1 MRWRLLLW
9 YAVIGLGLATA
20 SVGNHYFAE
29 SRELATGG
37 WWWLGGVGWLA
48 VAALLGDR
56 DPDAQPAPPWRRV
69 DWFALLSIAIVALAF
84 RLWRITQYPPPDAFG
99 FEEIQT
105 GYLGYGFYRDWRWP
119 LEFPLTNLLPALSF
133 YLFGLTSEALRAPFV
148 LGGVLAP
155 VFLFLALRRLIALPA
170 AWTAAVLLAGCR
182 WAAAAARFADEIF
195 FPLSIMA
202 LTLWLFVRVVQQRRR
217 VDVFLLSVVS
227 ADLFYA
233 YTGYRVFPLLL
244 AASSAL
250 LALSA
255 WRHARLSGAAVRH
268 FVLGAAVWAVL
279 LSPGVVAT
287 VYHGSEIFSEA
298 IRRHG
303 DGWKEAVAEQ
313 RPLVDLI
320 RPMMKRA
327 RDGWAA
333 FVTTGDEIAWV
344 NIPRHAMLDPV
355 TAALATLA
363 LLNGMR
369 RWRDPLR
376 RLTFVAFALPFA
388 ALAVI
393 PTNLNVSR
401 CFVLLV
407 PLFTLIGLLVDDW
420 VRWPRVPQW
429 IGTTVAGATVA
440 AALCFNVAEMQR
452 LLDSPVVKDA
462 FVVPENTVLDAIHRV
477 PAGVR
482 VVLLTT
488 DVSNAFGPS
497 DYVWLTA
504 HATGGRAT
512 SLAAALDVR
521 DGYEHAPRYWITQG
535 THESEQL
542 PALVA
547 TVCPH
552 YTTAIHRDPNLR
564 NPDSMATV
572 GVVSV
577 ESTSD
582 CGAAP
587 AVGLR
592 ADYNGEQA
600 NGEAVTLC
608 TIDPALMMHTIPTAF
623 TGGLLNGR
631 LASMRVRWSGRIVPP
646 IAGTYGVR
654 LEVREAAT
662 QLQIAGQQMEI
673 ETEGWEGKG
682 IELQMEQ
689 ATPVVI
695 TLRAVA
701 GAHPAVRLYWTPPDG
716 VQSLIPPTAL
726 QPDGE

>member
-1 MRWRLLLW
+1 VRWRLLLW
-9 YAVIGLGLATA
+9 YTVIGLGLATA
-20 SVGNHYFAE
+20 GVGNHYFAE
-29 SRELATGG
+29 SRELSTGG
-37 WWWLGGVGWLA
+37 WWWLGGIGWLA
-48 VAALLGDR
+48 LAALLGDR

-69 DWFALLSIAIVALAF
+69 DWLALLSIAIVALVF

-105 GYLGYGFYRDWRWP
+105 GFLGYGFYRDWRWP
-119 LEFPLTNLLPALSF
+119 IEFPLTNLLPALSF

-155 VFLFLALRRLIALPA
+155 VCLFLALRRLIALPA
-170 AWTAAVLLAGCR
+170 AWTAAMLLAGCR

-195 FPLSIMA
+195 FPLSVMA

-244 AASSAL
+244 AADSAL

-268 FVLGAAVWAVL
+268 FILGAAVWAVL

-303 DGWKEAVAEQ
+303 DGWKAAVAEQ
-313 RPLVDLI
+313 RPLVELI
-320 RPMMKRA
+320 SPMIKRA

-333 FVTTGDEIAWV
+333 FVMTGDEIAWV

-355 TAALATLA
+355 TAALMTLA
-363 LLNGMR
+363 LLNGML

-407 PLFTLIGLLVDDW
+407 PLFTLIGLLVDDGL
-420 VRWPRVPQW
+420 RWRRVPQW
-429 IGTTVAGATVA
+429 IATTA
-440 AALCFNVAEMQR
+440 AAAIVAVALGFNASEMQR
-452 LLDSPVVKDA
+452 LLDSPEVKDA
-462 FVVPENTVLDAIHRV
+462 FVVPENTVLAAIHRV
-477 PAGVR
+477 PAGAR
-482 VVLLTT
+482 VVLLTA

-504 HATGGRAT
+504 HASGGRAT

-521 DGYEHAPRYWITQG
+521 DGYDHAPRYWITQG
-535 THESEQL
+535 TYEAEQL

-552 YTTAIHRDPNLR
+552 YSNAIYRNPNLR
-564 NPDSMATV
+564 NPNPMATV

-577 ESTSD
+577 ETTSD
-582 CGAAP
+582 CGVVP

-592 ADYNGEQA
+592 ADYSAERVNGES
-600 NGEAVTLC
+600 VTLR
-608 TIDPALMMHTIPTAF
+608 TIDPALMMHTIPTEL
-623 TGGLLNGR
+623 TGGLLSGR
-631 LASMRVRWSGRIVPP
+631 LASVRARWSGRIVPP
-646 IAGTYGVR
+646 VAGTYDVR
-654 LEVREAAT
+654 LEVREAT
-662 QLQIAGQQMEI
+662 VQLQIAGQQLEI

-682 IELQMEQ
+682 IEVQMEQ
-689 ATPVVI
+689 ATPVTI

-701 GAHPAVRLYWTPPDG
+701 GAHPAIRLHWTPPG
-716 VQSLIPPTAL
+716 GAQALIPPTAL